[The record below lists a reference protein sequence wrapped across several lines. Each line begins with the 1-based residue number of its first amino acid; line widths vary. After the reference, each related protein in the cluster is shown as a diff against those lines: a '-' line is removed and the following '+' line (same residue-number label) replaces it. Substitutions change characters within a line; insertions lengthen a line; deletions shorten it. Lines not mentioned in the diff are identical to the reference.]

1 MPADSNP
8 SESTQGL
15 ISDRRQVLDRRV
27 RIDPVYDGTERRGGR
42 GRRSHEASATT
53 ENLLEPVDL
62 ENHLRVPVILSR
74 IAREFDYLETDQAL
88 GQHHVEQMIQAITD
102 RVETSEYDDHRER
115 VRHLATVQTEAVHVR
130 CGDNPTSE
138 SEHLSAIIVPG
149 EPIRFRY
156 ESLAHEI
163 ASRPLLQR
171 LARALGYKI
180 VQWEASSQLAH

>member
-1 MPADSNP
+1 MPDDSDP

-27 RIDPVYDGTERRGGR
+27 RIDPVYDGTERRSAH

-53 ENLLEPVDL
+53 ETHLEPGDPD
-62 ENHLRVPVILSR
+62 NYLRVPVILSR
-74 IAREFDYLETDQAL
+74 IKREFDYFETDQAL
-88 GQHHVEQMIQAITD
+88 GRRHVEQMIEAVSD
-102 RVETSEYDDHRER
+102 RVETSEYNDHRER
-115 VRHLATVQTEAVHVR
+115 VRHLATVQTEAIHVR

-138 SEHLSAIIVPG
+138 SEYLSAVIVPG
-149 EPIRFRY
+149 EPILFRY
-156 ESLAHEI
+156 ESLAQEI